1 MQNNVREGRCIDITA
16 ENDINGGDVVALSGC
31 IAIASADI
39 PQGETGACEVC
50 GVYELA
56 KAGGAISQGAKVY
69 LDANGRI
76 TTAATTPGEG
86 EGAEDTAN
94 TYAGVAWEAAASG
107 DATVQVNINF

>member
-1 MQNNVREGRCIDITA
+1 MQNRVRDGRCIDITA
-16 ENDINGGDVVALSGC
+16 ENDIRGGDVVALSGC

-39 PQGETGACEVC
+39 PQGETGACEVY

-56 KAGGAISQGAKVY
+56 KVSGAVSQGAKVY
-69 LDANGRI
+69 LDGDGNI

-94 TYAGVAWEAAASG
+94 TYAGVAWAAAASG
-107 DATVQVNINF
+107 DATVLVSINF